1 MTPYEQQKNRGR
13 RNAFDVAGTRAW
25 IRRLTGDRRALVLG
39 AVIVAVLLVIWLA
52 VSRSSAPPQGG
63 RFRGIGPTPVAVA
76 TVENGDVPV
85 ERAALGTVTPLATVT
100 LRAQIA
106 GRLVQ
111 VGFKEGQTVKAGDL
125 LAQVDPRPYQFAL
138 DQAKGQ
144 LERDQALLRNA
155 EIDLARYQTLAKQDS
170 IAKQQLDTQAALV
183 RQYKG
188 VVQSDQANV
197 DTAALNLD
205 YTRIVAPIPGR
216 VGLRQVDVG
225 NLVSQGDANGVV
237 MLTQTKPITVVFTLP
252 EDDLPLV
259 LPRLRSGATLPVVA
273 IDRSGKTKLGEG
285 VVSAVDSQIDQTSGT
300 VRLKAQFA
308 NDDEALFPN
317 QFVNVKVVVDVRKDV
332 PVISAAAVQR
342 GAPGTFVW
350 VVGEDKTVTARP
362 VTLGVTSGDRI
373 AIEQGLQKGER
384 IVIDGADRV
393 KEGAAVLLPGETPP
407 NFVPGQG
414 NGAGGR
420 GARREGGAPGGQ
432 NRGAPG
438 SQPPLP
444 ATGAQ
449 GPNAAA
455 PGAQTPTAQPAE
467 SGAPQQPGERRRRA
481 APPADGAAAP
491 ATPSTTAPAA
501 PAPNAQR

>member
-1 MTPYEQQKNRGR
+1 M
-13 RNAFDVAGTRAW
+13 
-25 IRRLTGDRRALVLG
+25 
-39 AVIVAVLLVIWLA
+39 
-52 VSRSSAPPQGG
+52 
-63 RFRGIGPTPVAVA
+63 
-76 TVENGDVPV
+76 PV

-100 LRAQIA
+100 LRAQIG

-111 VGFKEGQTVKAGDL
+111 VGFQEGQAVKAGDL

-155 EIDLARYQTLAKQDS
+155 EIDLTRYQTLAKQDS

-188 VVQSDQANV
+188 TVQSDQANV

-205 YTRIVAPIPGR
+205 YTRIVAPVPGR

-225 NLVSQGDANGVV
+225 NLVSPGDANGVV

-259 LPRLRSGATLPVVA
+259 LPRLRSGAQLPVIA

-317 QFVNVKVVVDVRKDV
+317 QFVNVKVIVDVRKDV
-332 PVISAAAVQR
+332 AVISAAAVQR

-350 VVGEDKTVTARP
+350 VVGEDKTV
-362 VTLGVTSGDRI
+362 
-373 AIEQGLQKGER
+373 
-384 IVIDGADRV
+384 
-393 KEGAAVLLPGETPP
+393 
-407 NFVPGQG
+407 N
-414 NGAGGR
+414 
-420 GARREGGAPGGQ
+420 ARR
-432 NRGAPG
+432 
-438 SQPPLP
+438 
-444 ATGAQ
+444 
-449 GPNAAA
+449 
-455 PGAQTPTAQPAE
+455 
-467 SGAPQQPGERRRRA
+467 
-481 APPADGAAAP
+481 
-491 ATPSTTAPAA
+491 
-501 PAPNAQR
+501 